1 MTHSR
6 PFCSSSSS
14 GKETSNKLKATP
26 GSSQLFIF
34 FSGASLGTHSA
45 LSRSLGVGGEVALR
59 RVSRG
64 FGNQRG
70 ISSGL
75 LGDSAPS
82 ADHRLSRSSGGAGL
96 LAAW

>member
-34 FSGASLGTHSA
+34 FPGASLGTHST
-45 LSRSLGVGGEVALR
+45 LSRSLGGEVALGK
-59 RVSRG
+59 VSRG

-75 LGDSAPS
+75 PGDSAAS